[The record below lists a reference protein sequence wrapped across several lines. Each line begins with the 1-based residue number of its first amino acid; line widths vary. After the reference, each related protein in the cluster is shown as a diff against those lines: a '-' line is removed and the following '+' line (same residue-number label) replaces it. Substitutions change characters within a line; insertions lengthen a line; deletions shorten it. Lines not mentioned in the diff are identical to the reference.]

1 MKSRLITLVV
11 AILVITGTQVL
22 VAQTSQK
29 REVSA
34 FTEIS
39 LRIGAN
45 VHLKQG
51 EPQSVEVKCSEA
63 TLAKLITEVSDR
75 KLVIRYPN
83 DSWFSKWNPGPV
95 DVYVTMPQI
104 DALVISGSGSI
115 VSEGRIESRI
125 LDATISGSGD
135 IKLTDLKAEKVSATL
150 SGSGNIHL
158 FGKQNATELKATIS
172 GSGNVKASEFPA
184 DNVVVRISGSGNCWV
199 NSVKNL
205 EVKLAGSG
213 NVTYRGN
220 PSVDSSI
227 AGSGKVKEEK

>member
-1 MKSRLITLVV
+1 MKSRLITLV
-11 AILVITGTQVL
+11 AIMVIAGTQLL
-22 VAQTSQK
+22 VAQSSQK

-51 EPQSVEVKCSEA
+51 ESQSIEVKCSES

-95 DVYVTMPQI
+95 DIYVTMPQI

-115 VSEGRIESRI
+115 FSEGKIESRI
-125 LDATISGSGD
+125 LDASISGSGD
-135 IKLTDLKAEKVSATL
+135 IKLVDLKAEKVSATL

-158 FGKQNATELKATIS
+158 FGKQNASELKVAIS
-172 GSGNVKASEFPA
+172 GSGNVKAIEFPA
-184 DNVVVRISGSGNCWV
+184 DKVDVKISGSGNCWV
-199 NSVKNL
+199 NSTKNMV
-205 EVKLAGSG
+205 VKLAGSG
-213 NVTYRGN
+213 NVVYRGN

-227 AGSGKVKEEK
+227 AGSGKVKEDK

>member
-1 MKSRLITLVV
+1 MKSRLITLI
-11 AILVITGTQVL
+11 AILVITGTQLL

-51 EPQSVEVKCSEA
+51 EQSIEVKCSES

-95 DVYVTMPQI
+95 DIYITMPQI

-115 VSEGRIESRI
+115 FSDGKIESRI

-135 IKLTDLKAEKVSATL
+135 IKLADLKAEKVSATL

-158 FGKQNATELKATIS
+158 FGKQNATELKAAIS
-172 GSGNVKASEFPA
+172 GSGNVKAIEFPA
-184 DNVVVRISGSGNCWV
+184 DNVYIKIAGSGNCWV
-199 NSVKNL
+199 NCTKSLV
-205 EVKLAGSG
+205 VKLAGSG
-213 NVTYRGN
+213 NVVYRGN

>member
-1 MKSRLITLVV
+1 MKSRLITLV
-11 AILVITGTQVL
+11 AILVITGTQLL

-29 REVSA
+29 REVPA

-51 EPQSVEVKCSEA
+51 EPQSVEVKGSES
-63 TLAKLITEVSDR
+63 TLEKLITEVSDR
-75 KLVIRYPN
+75 KLVIKYPN
-83 DSWFSKWNPGPV
+83 TTFFNKWNPGTV
-95 DVYVTMPQI
+95 DIYVTMPQI
-104 DALVISGSGSI
+104 DALAISGSGSI
-115 VSEGRIESRI
+115 VSEGRIEARI

-135 IKLTDLKAEKVSATL
+135 IKLSDLKAEKVSAAL

-158 FGKQNATELKATIS
+158 FGKQNASELKVAIS
-172 GSGNVKASEFPA
+172 GSGNVRAIEFPA
-184 DNVVVRISGSGNCWV
+184 DKVDVKISGSGNSWV

-220 PSVDSSI
+220 PSVDSTI
-227 AGSGKVKEEK
+227 AGSGKVREDK

>member
-1 MKSRLITLVV
+1 MKSRLITLMIV
-11 AILVITGTQVL
+11 LVFTGTQLL
-22 VAQTSQK
+22 VAQTNQK

-51 EPQSVEVKCSEA
+51 NTQSVEVKGKEA

-83 DSWFSKWNPGPV
+83 DSWFSKWNPGTV

-104 DALVISGSGSI
+104 DGLSVSGSGSI
-115 VSEGRIESRI
+115 ISDGVIESRI
-125 LDATISGSGD
+125 LDVMVSGSGD
-135 IKLTDLKAEKVSATL
+135 VKLGDLKAEKVSATVSGSGNVHL
-150 SGSGNIHL
+150 LGKQNAAELKAVISGSGNI
-158 FGKQNATELKATIS
+158 
-172 GSGNVKASEFPA
+172 KASDFPA
-184 DNVVVRISGSGNCWV
+184 DNVDVKIVGSGNCRV
-199 NSVKNL
+199 NSVKKL
-205 EVKLAGSG
+205 FARLAGSG

-220 PSVDSSI
+220 PSIDSSV
-227 AGSGKVKEEK
+227 AGSGTVKEEK

>member
-1 MKSRLITLVV
+1 MKSRLITLV
-11 AILVITGTQVL
+11 AILVIAGTQL
-22 VAQTSQK
+22 LIAQSSQK

-51 EPQSVEVKCSEA
+51 EPQSVEVKCSES

-83 DSWFSKWNPGPV
+83 DTWFSKWNPGPV
-95 DVYVTMPQI
+95 DIYVTMPQI

-115 VSEGRIESRI
+115 FSEGRIESRI

-135 IKLTDLKAEKVSATL
+135 IKLVDLKAEKVSASL

-158 FGKQNATELKATIS
+158 FGKQNASELKAAIS
-172 GSGNVKASEFPA
+172 GSGNIKAIEFPA
-184 DNVVVRISGSGNCWV
+184 DNVDVKISGSGNCWV
-199 NSVKNL
+199 NCTKKLNI
-205 EVKLAGSG
+205 KLAGSG

-227 AGSGKVKEEK
+227 AGSGKVKEDK

>member
-1 MKSRLITLVV
+1 MKSRLITLV
-11 AILVITGTQVL
+11 AILVIAGTQLL
-22 VAQTSQK
+22 VAQSSQK

-51 EPQSVEVKCSEA
+51 ESQSIEVKCSES

-95 DVYVTMPQI
+95 DIYVTMPQI

-115 VSEGRIESRI
+115 FSEGKIESRI
-125 LDATISGSGD
+125 LDASISGSGD
-135 IKLTDLKAEKVSATL
+135 IKLVDLKAEKVSATI

-158 FGKQNATELKATIS
+158 FGKQNASELKVAIS
-172 GSGNVKASEFPA
+172 GSGNVKAIEFPA
-184 DNVVVRISGSGNCWV
+184 DKVDVKISGSGNCWV
-199 NSVKNL
+199 NSTKNL
-205 EVKLAGSG
+205 VVKLAGSG
-213 NVTYRGN
+213 NVVYRGN

-227 AGSGKVKEEK
+227 AGSGKVKEDK

>member
-1 MKSRLITLVV
+1 MKSRLITLI
-11 AILVITGTQVL
+11 AILVITGTQLL

-51 EPQSVEVKCSEA
+51 EPQSVEVKCSES
-63 TLAKLITEVSDR
+63 TLAKLITEVNDR

-83 DSWFSKWNPGPV
+83 DSWFSKWNPGTV
-95 DVYVTMPQI
+95 DIYVTMPQI

-115 VSEGRIESRI
+115 FSDGKIESRI
-125 LDATISGSGD
+125 LDVTISGSGD
-135 IKLTDLKAEKVSATL
+135 IKLADLKAEKVSATL
-150 SGSGNIHL
+150 SGSGNVHL

-172 GSGNVKASEFPA
+172 GSGNVKAIEFPA
-184 DNVVVRISGSGNCWV
+184 ESVTVKIAGSGNCWV
-199 NSVKNL
+199 NSTKNL
-205 EVKLAGSG
+205 VVKLAGSG
-213 NVTYRGN
+213 NVVYRGN
-220 PSVDSSI
+220 PSVESSI

>member
-1 MKSRLITLVV
+1 MKSRLITLI
-11 AILVITGTQVL
+11 AILVITGTQLL
-22 VAQTSQK
+22 VAQSSQK

-51 EPQSVEVKCSEA
+51 EQQSIEVKCSES

-95 DVYVTMPQI
+95 DIYITMPQI

-115 VSEGRIESRI
+115 FSDGKIESRI

-135 IKLTDLKAEKVSATL
+135 IKLADLKAEKVSATL

-158 FGKQNATELKATIS
+158 FGKQNATELKAAIS
-172 GSGNVKASEFPA
+172 GSGNVKAIEFPA
-184 DNVVVRISGSGNCWV
+184 DNVYIKIAGSGNCWV
-199 NSVKNL
+199 NCTKSLV
-205 EVKLAGSG
+205 VKLAGSG
-213 NVTYRGN
+213 NVVYRGN

>member
-1 MKSRLITLVV
+1 MKSRLITLV
-11 AILVITGTQVL
+11 AILVIAGTQL
-22 VAQTSQK
+22 LIAQSSQK

-51 EPQSVEVKCSEA
+51 EPQSVEVKCNES
-63 TLAKLITEVSDR
+63 TLAKLITDVSDR

-95 DVYVTMPQI
+95 DIYVTMPQI
-104 DALVISGSGSI
+104 DALSISGSGSI
-115 VSEGRIESRI
+115 FSEGKIESRI

-135 IKLTDLKAEKVSATL
+135 IKLVDLKAEKVSASL

-158 FGKQNATELKATIS
+158 FGKQNASELKAAIS
-172 GSGNVKASEFPA
+172 GSGNIKAIEFPV
-184 DNVVVRISGSGNCWV
+184 DNVDVKISGSGNCWV
-199 NSVKNL
+199 NCTKKL
-205 EVKLAGSG
+205 DIKLAGSG

-227 AGSGKVKEEK
+227 AGSGKVKEDK

>member
-1 MKSRLITLVV
+1 MKSRLITLI
-11 AILVITGTQVL
+11 AILVITGSQML

-39 LRIGAN
+39 LRIGAD

-51 EPQSVEVKCSEA
+51 EQQSVEVKCSES

-75 KLVIRYPN
+75 KLVIRFPN
-83 DSWFSKWNPGPV
+83 DSWFSKWNPGKV
-95 DVYVTMPQI
+95 DIYITMPQI

-115 VSEGRIESRI
+115 FSDGKIESRI

-135 IKLTDLKAEKVSATL
+135 IKLADLKAEKVSATL

-158 FGKQNATELKATIS
+158 FGKQNATELKVAIS
-172 GSGNVKASEFPA
+172 GSGNVKAIEFPA
-184 DNVVVRISGSGNCWV
+184 DNVYVKISGSGNCWV
-199 NSVKNL
+199 NSTKNL

-213 NVTYRGN
+213 NVVYRGN

-227 AGSGKVKEEK
+227 AGSGKVKEDK

>member
-1 MKSRLITLVV
+1 MKSRLITLI
-11 AILVITGTQVL
+11 AILVITGTQLL
-22 VAQTSQK
+22 VAQSSQK

-51 EPQSVEVKCSEA
+51 EQQSIEVKCSES

-95 DVYVTMPQI
+95 DIYITMPQI

-115 VSEGRIESRI
+115 FSDGKIESRI

-135 IKLTDLKAEKVSATL
+135 IKLADLKAEKVSATL

-158 FGKQNATELKATIS
+158 FGKQNATELKAAIS
-172 GSGNVKASEFPA
+172 GSGNVKAIEFQA
-184 DNVVVRISGSGNCWV
+184 DNVYIKIAGSGNCWV
-199 NSVKNL
+199 NCAKSLV
-205 EVKLAGSG
+205 VKLAGSG
-213 NVTYRGN
+213 NVVYRGN